1 MDTDLKAELL
11 LAGGYQ
17 SELTLHLA
25 ARILAWER
33 ACTRRGYRGYVTRPV
48 AERAK
53 ESAFG
58 IYGGAY
64 LTPEDRVYMFR
75 FQPWQP

>member
-17 SELTLHLA
+17 SPVTPALTR
-25 ARILAWER
+25 RILAWEQV
-33 ACTRRGYRGYVTRPV
+33 CTRRGYRGYVTRPV

-53 ESAFG
+53 DSANETN
-58 IYGGAY
+58 GGAF
-64 LTPEDRVYMFR
+64 LWGQVR
-75 FQPWQP
+75 W

>member
-17 SELTLHLA
+17 SRITPALA

-33 ACTRRGYRGYVTRPV
+33 VCTHRGYRGYVTRPV

-58 IYGGAY
+58 IYGGAM
-64 LTPEDRVYMFR
+64 LRDTGEGAMLRGR
-75 FQPWQP
+75 W